1 MLYFCIIEYI
11 IIGKMKISYIDT
23 SDGKIKIYNAEGYLA
38 KVLDDVEGR
47 YCGHGGDFVL
57 VELDD
62 CYKTLTCDGEVL
74 SSFNKHDCRLS
85 SVCDDNIIMCED
97 GHFVYYD
104 QFGKH
109 RRHIE
114 MHEAVK
120 ESESR
125 RKWAHYGETFIT
137 ILIVLNALAAGAMT
151 YLADDSTMEH
161 ALNVFCDV
169 SIVIFIIEI
178 LIRIFCGKSVKE
190 FFKGEDAG
198 WNWFD
203 LIVTVVSSLSFFTGI
218 EGIVGARAIRI
229 LRELRLLRVVS
240 GSSNMKRIFHALIYS
255 LPQISWASLFFVL
268 LYYIYGII
276 GVEMFGAFS
285 ESFETLHR
293 SFLTLLQLM
302 TFDDWTAI
310 TTNLMEHSPLA
321 WIYIVSFLILAA
333 YILANLI
340 VGIVVDAL
348 NEVRE
353 QEEIEHSDIE
363 REFSKLEEQM
373 ASVKRLLKKSA
384 EKDEAKKPS
393 SDETKC

>member
-1 MLYFCIIEYI
+1 MR
-11 IIGKMKISYIDT
+11 ISYIDS
-23 SDGKIKIYNAEGYLA
+23 SDGKIKIYDAEGYLI
-38 KVLDDVEGR
+38 KELDGIDGR
-47 YCGHGGDFVL
+47 ICGHGDDFIL
-57 VELDD
+57 QELDD
-62 CYKTLTCDGEVL
+62 CYKALDGDGKRL
-74 SSFNKHDCRLS
+74 CTFKKHDCRLS
-85 SVCDDNIIMCED
+85 SIDGDNIIMCED

-104 QFGKH
+104 KFGKH
-109 RRHIE
+109 NRHIE
-114 MHEAVK
+114 M
-120 ESESR
+120 R
-125 RKWAHYGETFIT
+125 RAMEETEWKHKWARYGEVFIT

-151 YLADDSTMEH
+151 YLADDSAMERV
-161 ALNVFCDV
+161 LNVFCDV

-178 LIRIFCGKSVKE
+178 LIRIFCGRSVKD

-203 LIVTVVSSLSFFTGI
+203 LIVTVVSSLSFFGGI
-218 EGIVGARAIRI
+218 EGVVGARAIRI

-285 ESFETLHR
+285 EKFDTLHHT
-293 SFLTLLQLM
+293 FLTLLQLM
-302 TFDDWTAI
+302 TFDDWTAV
-310 TTNLMEHSPLA
+310 TNELVECSPFA
-321 WIYIVSFLILAA
+321 WVYTVSFLIFAA

-353 QEEIEHSDIE
+353 QEEMEHSDIE
-363 REFSKLEEQM
+363 REFSKLEEQIE
-373 ASVKRLLKKSA
+373 SVKRLVKKSD
-384 EKDEAKKPS
+384 EKSAFKTDHPE
-393 SDETKC
+393 

>member
-1 MLYFCIIEYI
+1 
-11 IIGKMKISYIDT
+11 MKISYINT
-23 SDGKIKIYNAEGYLA
+23 SDDKIRIYNSEGYLT
-38 KVLDDVEGR
+38 KVLDGIEGHV
-47 YCGHGGDFVL
+47 CGHGDDVVI
-57 VELDD
+57 VEQDD
-62 CYKTLTCDGEVL
+62 RYKAFDTDGKLL
-74 SSFNKHDCRLS
+74 STFKKHDCRLS
-85 SVCDDNIIMCED
+85 SVDGDNIIMCED
-97 GHFVYYD
+97 GNFVYYD
-104 QFGKH
+104 KFGKH
-109 RRHIE
+109 QRHIE
-114 MHEAVK
+114 MREAIK
-120 ESESR
+120 GSGSR
-125 RKWAHYGETFIT
+125 HKLAHYGEAFIT

-151 YLADDSTMEH
+151 YLADDS
-161 ALNVFCDV
+161 ALERWLNIFCDV
-169 SIVIFIIEI
+169 SIIIFVIEI
-178 LIRIFCGKSVKE
+178 LIRIFCGKTVKN

-218 EGIVGARAIRI
+218 EGVVGARAIRI

-240 GSSNMKRIFHALIYS
+240 GSSNMKRIFHALIYA

-285 ESFETLHR
+285 ENFESLHR

-310 TTNLMEHSPLA
+310 TTGLMEYSPLA

-353 QEEIEHSDIE
+353 KEEIEHSDIE
-363 REFSKLEEQM
+363 REFSKLEEQLE
-373 ASVKRLLKKSA
+373 SVKRLLKKTDDKS
-384 EKDEAKKPS
+384 DAKNDK
-393 SDETKC
+393 SDEN

>member
-1 MLYFCIIEYI
+1 
-11 IIGKMKISYIDT
+11 MKISYIDS
-23 SDGKIKIYNAEGYLA
+23 SDGKIKIYNSEGYLT
-38 KVLDDVEGR
+38 KVLDGVEGR
-47 YCGHGGDFVL
+47 FCGHGGDFFV

-62 CYKTLTCDGEVL
+62 CYKALTSDGEVL
-74 SSFNKHDCRLS
+74 STFRKHDCRLS

-104 QFGKH
+104 QYGKH

-114 MHEAVK
+114 MCEVMND
-120 ESESR
+120 SEWKH
-125 RKWAHYGETFIT
+125 KWARYGERFIT
-137 ILIVLNALAAGAMT
+137 ILIVLNAVAAGAMT
-151 YLADDSTMEH
+151 YLADDSALER
-161 ALNVFCDV
+161 ALNIFCDV

-178 LIRIFCGKSVKE
+178 LIRIFCGRSVKD

-203 LIVTVVSSLSFFTGI
+203 LIVTVVSSLSFFTGV

-240 GSSNMKRIFHALIYS
+240 GSENMKRIFHALIYS

-276 GVEMFGAFS
+276 GVEMFGAIS
-285 ESFETLHR
+285 ENFASLHR
-293 SFLTLLQLM
+293 TFLTLLQLM

-310 TTNLMEHSPLA
+310 TTTLMEYSPLA
-321 WIYIVSFLILAA
+321 WIYIVTFLILAA

-363 REFSKLEEQM
+363 REFSKLEEQLE
-373 ASVKRLLKKSA
+373 SVKRLLKKSA
-384 EKDEAKKPS
+384 ANDEAKSAK
-393 SDETKC
+393 SDDTKC